1 MNEKEFADA
10 FCGRYKIKGDEICP
24 QYCPIC
30 HGGNSKDTYTFGLN
44 FKKHVYKCQRGS
56 CTSNIGTFKQ
66 LCDMF
71 GVEADYYIETYG
83 KKNKKEISEPYK
95 KTNKRLLTP
104 TE

>member
-10 FCGRYKIKGDEICP
+10 FLGRYKTRGDEICP

-95 KTNKRLLTP
+95 KPTKR
-104 TE
+104 